1 MTIESG
7 VGPRANDVAKA
18 FEGSKYRNVAAA
30 DSSFINDAGLRC
42 ELALDS
48 KTTFPVLTSMRETDG
63 LLSVGEAAIRANTVA
78 ALAGSNAEA
87 VEVAKRVADRMA
99 ALKPKSFLIGILPF

>member
-1 MTIESG
+1 
-7 VGPRANDVAKA
+7 VA
-18 FEGSKYRNVAAA
+18 EA
-30 DSSFINDAGLRC
+30 DSSFISDAGLRC

-48 KTTFPVLTSMRETDG
+48 KTTFPVLTSISDIEG

-87 VEVAKRVADRMA
+87 AEVAKILADRMA
-99 ALKPKSFLIGILPF
+99 ALSPKNFFIGAD

>member
-30 DSSFINDAGLRC
+30 DSSFISEAGLRC

-87 VEVAKRVADRMA
+87 VEVAKKLADRMA
-99 ALKPKSFLIGILPF
+99 AVNPKSFLIRILPF